1 MNFNT
6 SGDPID
12 FLSWFLNAL
21 HIALNG
27 SKKHDSSIVYRSFLG
42 SMRIY
47 TRKIPPIE
55 LEEEQKEALLL
66 MDEYQEKVTESP
78 FLYLTCDLPPPPL
91 FKDEFRENIIP
102 QVRARRELQSALAG
116 GDWHLSCSG
125 AALAD
130 SVTLCHL
137 YPFIDLLLTPHGR
150 YAVNCLYY

>member
-1 MNFNT
+1 MSWKQVSVDDNFWIYPNELNVL
-6 SGDPID
+6 GDPID

-27 SKKHDSSIVYRSFLG
+27 SKKRDSSIVYRSFLG

-66 MDEYQEKVTESP
+66 MDEYQEKVAESP

-102 QVRARRELQSALAG
+102 QVWIAVTVFWSSNPLVPELTESMISARTQ
-116 GDWHLSCSG
+116 
-125 AALAD
+125 
-130 SVTLCHL
+130 
-137 YPFIDLLLTPHGR
+137 FK
-150 YAVNCLYY
+150 

>member
-1 MNFNT
+1 MNFNVL
-6 SGDPID
+6 GDPID

-27 SKKHDSSIVYRSFLG
+27 SKKRDSSIVYRSFLG

-102 QVRARRELQSALAG
+102 QVK
-116 GDWHLSCSG
+116 
-125 AALAD
+125 
-130 SVTLCHL
+130 T
-137 YPFIDLLLTPHGR
+137 
-150 YAVNCLYY
+150 AVIFRHW